1 MKRQYAL
8 PAWKWYDLL
17 MMLGTVSDI
26 GRMLEAKGYPTVP
39 GTTIQGWRNRGV
51 LPANWV
57 PVFIQIALDQ
67 KIIKKIEDLK
77 STWDNP

>member
-8 PAWKWYDLL
+8 PNWKWYDLL
-17 MMLGTVSDI
+17 MMLGTANEIS
-26 GRMLEAKGYPTVP
+26 RMLEERGYPPVP
-39 GTTIQGWRNRGV
+39 RTTLQGWRNRNL

-57 PVFIQIALDQ
+57 PVFIKMALDQ
-67 KIIKKIEDLK
+67 DLIKDIDDLR